1 MKGFILGVATL
12 ACLFLCKE
20 GSAYLLEP
28 QCGTTRTLYR
38 VKRVVGGQDAEM
50 YANPWMVVLFKDL
63 QLNCVG
69 TLITS
74 RFVLSAASCFATSI
88 NKVRLGEYDM
98 STNPDCSSMGCEPP
112 SFEIDIERLIPHPS
126 YGIFQ
131 NDIGLVKL
139 AQNVIFSDHIRPICL
154 LVNQSV
160 VRTFTSFNVTG
171 WGKTKTSEISKKLQT
186 ATLHNLDNAIC
197 GPIFGIRMSESE
209 ICAGS
214 WTSNTCIGDTGG
226 PLTAQLVYGKIHRV
240 FQFGITSFGME
251 RCRGVGVYTNVTHY
265 INWIQNTVNEDFV
278 IRFS

>member
-1 MKGFILGVATL
+1 
-12 ACLFLCKE
+12 
-20 GSAYLLEP
+20 
-28 QCGTTRTLYR
+28 
-38 VKRVVGGQDAEM
+38 
-50 YANPWMVVLFKDL
+50 
-63 QLNCVG
+63 
-69 TLITS
+69 
-74 RFVLSAASCFATSI
+74 
-88 NKVRLGEYDM
+88 KVRLGEYDM

-112 SFEIDIERLIPHPS
+112 SFEIDIERLIPTHH
-126 YGIFQ
+126 
-131 NDIGLVKL
+131 
-139 AQNVIFSDHIRPICL
+139 HIRPICL